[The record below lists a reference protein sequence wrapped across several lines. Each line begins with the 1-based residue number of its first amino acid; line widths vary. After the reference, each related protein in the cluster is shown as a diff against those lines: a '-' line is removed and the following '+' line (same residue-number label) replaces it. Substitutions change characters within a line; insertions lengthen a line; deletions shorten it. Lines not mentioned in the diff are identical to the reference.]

1 MGETEKAASEAST
14 RPFLTIVK
22 GDATPEEIAAL
33 TVVLQGVTAAST
45 EPPSPRPRPQ
55 WSAPHRAVRR
65 PLDTGRGAW
74 RASALPR

>member
-1 MGETEKAASEAST
+1 MSDETSRA
-14 RPFLTIVK
+14 PLFLVK